1 MVSYSMYISAI
12 EKGNEY
18 NSEVIIMITASFAQY
33 YRCYY
38 GRPVKVQQTYKL
50 SGNVQK
56 FNSIV
61 ILENKTGCTIFN

>member
-1 MVSYSMYISAI
+1 
-12 EKGNEY
+12 
-18 NSEVIIMITASFAQY
+18 MITASFAQY

-38 GRPVKVQQTYKL
+38 GRLAKVQQTYKL

-61 ILENKTGCTIFN
+61 IIENKTGCTNLDWARENLNKS